1 MLATTFFREPLQS
14 ITESHLL
21 GYNHGLRNGDV
32 VAGKLNYQFYLQ
44 ILYLS
49 GENLTIARDKSRD
62 LANGLLQRKQKFLL
76 NGASCLYLQAVA
88 FIEGLEFEEKQ
99 QGPTK
104 IPRWEDMA
112 KSRSSFHLDFT
123 LVVSVVTSE
132 PGTTM
137 LKVSLTLH
145 HFI

>member
-1 MLATTFFREPLQS
+1 M
-14 ITESHLL
+14 
-21 GYNHGLRNGDV
+21 
-32 VAGKLNYQFYLQ
+32 
-44 ILYLS
+44 
-49 GENLTIARDKSRD
+49 TIARDKSRD

-112 KSRSSFHLDFT
+112 KSRSSVHLDFT
-123 LVVSVVTSE
+123 LVVSVVTSCE